1 MSLARRGL
9 INGALLLVAAVLA
22 WVLWHNKPTA
32 PPPAPPARLAP
43 VRGATITDITIARP
57 GRPIIR
63 LRRDGTSWHLLRPF
77 KARADRFRV
86 EALTDIVA
94 AKPRDHFAIPKGSLT
109 AFGLAPPRAVVSLNH
124 ERILVGRRR
133 PFGDLRYILIG
144 HSITLVSAESI
155 HPRRLTTDSFL
166 STKLLG
172 DRIHPVAFT
181 LPQLSV
187 IRHRG
192 IWQATP
198 TPARVSND
206 RINAFVDAWRYARA
220 LAVTRYHGT
229 PPIGRIVIHYNE
241 RGPKKV
247 AARHALVIDILAK
260 QPELVLLRPDQG
272 LEYHFPQ
279 EVGQRLL
286 ALAAHAGTP

>member
-1 MSLARRGL
+1 MNLPRRGL
-9 INGALLLVAAVLA
+9 ANSALLIVAAVLA
-22 WVLWHNKPTA
+22 WVLWHKPA
-32 PPPAPPARLAP
+32 SPPAAPPARLAP

-57 GRPIIR
+57 GRPVIR
-63 LRRDGTSWHLLRPF
+63 LQRDGTGWRLLHPF

-94 AKPRDHFAIPKGSLT
+94 AKPHDEFAIPKGSLT
-109 AFGLAPPRAVVSLNH
+109 AFGLAPPRATVSLNH

-133 PFGDLRYILIG
+133 PFGNLRYVLIG
-144 HSITLVSAESI
+144 HSIALVPAESI

-172 DRIHPVAFT
+172 DRIHPVAFA
-181 LPQLSV
+181 LPRLS
-187 IRHRG
+187 ITRHHG
-192 IWQATP
+192 IWHVTP
-198 TPARVSND
+198 TPAHVSND

-220 LAVTRYHGT
+220 LSVTRYHGA
-229 PPIGRIVIHYNE
+229 PPLGRIAIHYNE
-241 RGPKKV
+241 QRAKKV
-247 AARHALVIDILAK
+247 ASRHTLIIDILAT

-279 EVGQRLL
+279 EVGQHLL